1 MGLSGCARDADRLAD
16 AALRQPLL
24 SPDDAINV
32 FDFERA
38 ARETVPTSHFGYMAT
53 GVDDDRTLRAN
64 REGFSR
70 IYLRPRR
77 LVDVSSID
85 MSIELFGEHWETPI
99 LLCPAGSQRAF
110 HPEGE
115 AAVARAARTQD
126 HLQIL
131 STVTTTPVEEVAEL
145 RDRPIWY
152 QLYPTSDW
160 AVTRGLLS
168 RAEAAGCPVVVLT
181 VDLPVDSNRNTEL
194 RYAAA
199 DDRDCVTCHTP
210 TVEGYFSRKRMF
222 DSVDVS
228 NLTGLSAPG
237 LTWDF
242 VQRLKDATNMRVV
255 VKGIVTA
262 EDAQR
267 CLAYGVEGI
276 IVSNHGGR
284 AEESGRATILSLGE
298 VLAAVRG
305 RVPVIVDSG
314 FRRGND
320 ILKAL
325 ALGATAVG
333 IGRPYLWGLGAFGQ
347 PGVERVL
354 DILRTELRIAMQLAG
369 APSISDIGPDL
380 VRRG

>member
-38 ARETVPTSHFGYMAT
+38 ARQTVPTSHFGYMAT

-85 MSIELFGEHWETPI
+85 MSIDLFGEHWETPI

-160 AVTRGLLS
+160 TVTRGLLS